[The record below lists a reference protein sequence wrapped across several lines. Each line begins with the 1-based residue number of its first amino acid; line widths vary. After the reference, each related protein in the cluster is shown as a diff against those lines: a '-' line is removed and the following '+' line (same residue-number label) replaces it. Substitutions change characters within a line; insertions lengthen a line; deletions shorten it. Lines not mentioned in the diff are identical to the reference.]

1 MSVAEPELWSGP
13 GCEGQ
18 ADLEFDHVS
27 ATGVRIYR
35 KVTKGAPSAP
45 RGESMPA
52 KKPEVHNSATAV
64 AAVDSAI
71 ETLARGA
78 FPSDDAARAQ
88 AKFLKTADGA
98 TLYAVRC
105 ALEDVRGTGVSVAK
119 VSAEAAIQAEA
130 DRIAKR
136 DPALTPAAA
145 YAKALRDNPELYT
158 RYLEE

>member
-35 KVTKGAPSAP
+35 KVTKGAPGAP
-45 RGESMPA
+45 GGESMSA
-52 KKPEVHNSATAV
+52 KKHNTATAV

-71 ETLARGA
+71 ETLAREA

-98 TLYAVRC
+98 TLYSVRC
-105 ALEDVRGTGVSVAK
+105 ALESVRGTGVSVAK
-119 VSAEAAIQAEA
+119 VSAEAAIQAAA